1 VEGGAEV
8 SSLADHYRRWFQYEQ
23 DAHAKTLRS
32 LEDAPVT
39 AKSTAEFAKCLDL
52 MAHVA
57 AARWMWLFR
66 LGGSTERPA
75 TIFPRN
81 ASLPDLKRQIEI
93 MHGVW
98 SGFLAQL
105 SDADLERVIEYR
117 TTEGEPYR
125 SVVEDVLTQLYGHSL
140 YHRGQV
146 AILLRRIGAEPAV
159 TDFIFWARERA
170 AG

>member
-1 VEGGAEV
+1 MWLYRLGGAQQPPSTLLPHHV
-8 SSLADHYRRWFQYEQ
+8 SLADLKGQVEQ
-23 DAHAKTLRS
+23 MHA
-32 LEDAPVT
+32 A
-39 AKSTAEFAKCLDL
+39 
-52 MAHVA
+52 
-57 AARWMWLFR
+57 
-66 LGGSTERPA
+66 
-75 TIFPRN
+75 
-81 ASLPDLKRQIEI
+81 
-93 MHGVW
+93 W
-98 SGFLAQL
+98 SGFLAKL
-105 SDADLERVIEYR
+105 DDADLDRIIEYR